1 MIPNFD
7 KFIHFSTVGNKNTRK
22 ELAENVFAQLNNVE
36 MGHAPSLPSQTDNF
50 VGAIHSILD
59 NETIRQMCHENE
71 DLSEK
76 ITADILDFAN
86 KTKKLIDRT
95 ENPFESEHNFLKQF
109 EKTTENTFK
118 WLNDWKPIKEFV
130 SKTYDKQTLDTDF
143 YEKEFERA
151 ANVGAL
157 RATPLQTAPQFE
169 SVKEHFT
176 EKWNEQLFKKQT
188 AWELEIID
196 RERKKFCKELYCKIE
211 ELKKLQ
217 EILSPFTNELGRLWD
232 MSSGKWQ
239 NTNFDILKRYAEL
252 MQRDKSLQELAEML
266 GRMQQAEQEYEE
278 ELFTDIQLKTKWK
291 VESASKSDIVGI
303 HESDD
308 ISSVLPSEIALLAN
322 PTTELIFY
330 KKFAEKKLQAF
341 DYQSR
346 ILAYEE
352 EQFQNCRMKAKEG
365 KKGPFIICV
374 DTSGS
379 MHGTPET
386 VAKTL
391 CFAILKI
398 AIRDNRKSYLISF
411 STGIETLNLTDLKNS
426 LDKIID
432 FLSMSFHG
440 GTDAAPAVHEALR
453 MLETEDYRKADVIMV
468 SDFVMS
474 GFDAATQKKIT
485 KAKENKTKFHSLV
498 IGNSQN
504 QQVIKDFDNNW
515 MYNEGN
521 PNAVLGLLKDLKS
534 L

>member
-1 MIPNFD
+1 MPNFD
-7 KFIHFSTVGNKNTRK
+7 KFIHFASIGNEETRK
-22 ELAENVFAQLNNVE
+22 ELADKTFISLQNSACSPNVSNE
-36 MGHAPSLPSQTDNF
+36 QTDNF
-50 VGAIHSILD
+50 ADAINSILGNSTMKEMCRD
-59 NETIRQMCHENE
+59 NKE
-71 DLSEK
+71 LSER
-76 ITADILDFAN
+76 ITSDILDFVN
-86 KTKKLIDRT
+86 KTKKHIDKT
-95 ENPFESEHNFLKQF
+95 ENPFANERHLLKHF
-109 EKTTENTFK
+109 EKATENAFK
-118 WLNDWKPIKEFV
+118 NDWKQTKDFI
-130 SKTYDKQTLDTDF
+130 SKNYDKQTLDCEF
-143 YEKEFERA
+143 YEKEFSSSLDKENNNKPA
-151 ANVGAL
+151 
-157 RATPLQTAPQFE
+157 FE
-169 SVKEHFT
+169 SVKGHFT
-176 EKWNEQLFKKQT
+176 EKWDEQIFKKQT

-196 RERKKFCKELYCKIE
+196 RERKKFCEELYRKIE

-217 EILSPFTNELGRLWD
+217 EVLSPFTNELGRIWD
-232 MSSGKWQ
+232 MSSGRWQ

-278 ELFTDIQLKTKWK
+278 ELFTDIQLKTKWE

-308 ISSVLPSEIALLAN
+308 ISSLLPSEIALLAN

-330 KKFAEKKLQAF
+330 KKFAEKKLQTF
-341 DYQSR
+341 DYQAR

-352 EQFQNCRMKAKEG
+352 EQFQNRRMKAKED

-398 AIRDNRKSYLISF
+398 AIRDNRKCYLISF
-411 STGIETLNLTDLKNS
+411 STSIETLNLTDLKNS
-426 LDKIID
+426 LNKIID

-440 GTDAAPAVHEALR
+440 GTDAAPAMHEALR
-453 MLETEDYRKADVIMV
+453 MLETENYKKADIIMV

-474 GFDAATQKKIT
+474 GFDAATKKKIT

-498 IGNSQN
+498 IGSSQN
-504 QQVIKDFDNNW
+504 QQVIKEFDNNW
-515 MYNEGN
+515 VCDVNN
-521 PNAVLGLLKDLKS
+521 PNRVLGLVKNVREI
-534 L
+534 